1 MKFKPLENSKSIQ
14 DLIDNLDS
22 EILDY
27 STLTPD
33 EIRNREFIIKSVLIG
48 VRNKLLEID
57 VDLRDLAIMGDE

>member
-27 STLTPD
+27 STLTPAQVKH
-33 EIRNREFIIKSVLIG
+33 REFIIKSVLISI
-48 VRNKLLEID
+48 RDSLLVID
-57 VDLRDLAIMGDE
+57 NDLKDLSVMGDK